1 MGMDA
6 GDWFAIGEAIA
17 LTLTW
22 VWVRSRRLSYPDR
35 RRRASFVALLCA
47 SAAVS
52 VDLVLTCIM
61 HFVGPARVNLYLFL
75 GFILAMDFFSAACL
89 VFGLGGKG
97 PPRIVALSWSAF
109 LLAQSAETWWMML
122 TSA

>member
-6 GDWFAIGEAIA
+6 GDWFAIGEAVA

-22 VWVRSRRLSYPDR
+22 VWVRSRKLSYPDR

-47 SAAVS
+47 TAAVGL
-52 VDLVLTCIM
+52 DLVLTCIM
-61 HFVGPARVNLYLFL
+61 HFVGPARVNPYLFL
-75 GFILAMDFFSAACL
+75 GFILAMGFFSMACL

-97 PPRIVALSWSAF
+97 SPRIVALIWSAV
-109 LLAQSAETWWMML
+109 LLAQSAGTWWTML